1 MKLKVEDVYIVIILI
16 YKREPSNGNSGA
28 CMASYGAT
36 EPTKYAEII
45 EDEDT
50 NIRRRKVTDTN
61 M

>member
-1 MKLKVEDVYIVIILI
+1 METVGLVWHHMV
-16 YKREPSNGNSGA
+16 
-28 CMASYGAT
+28 AT